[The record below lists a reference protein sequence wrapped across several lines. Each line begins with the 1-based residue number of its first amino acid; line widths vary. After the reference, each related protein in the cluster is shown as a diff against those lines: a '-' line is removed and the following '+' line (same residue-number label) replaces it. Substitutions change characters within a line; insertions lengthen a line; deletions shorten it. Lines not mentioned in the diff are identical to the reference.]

1 MTTTVTVMAPYFVP
15 AVDGGGPVRTLDAL
29 TLAAPDHFDVRV
41 ITRDRDLG
49 ARERLPVPRRARLG
63 RRSVHYID
71 TRGVVGCV
79 RLARALRTGRPDIEY
94 LNSVFDARFSILP
107 LLLRR
112 MGLHRSGTLV
122 LAPRGEFDP
131 GALAIR
137 SGKKRLYLHAA
148 RALGLFRNVV
158 WHASDETEA
167 GNVRSVLGADT
178 RIVVR
183 ENETRLPPRADH
195 STPPETDDLRLAVL
209 GRIAPKKRV
218 HLLLEALIALAPTTP
233 ITVQIIGPTDDLAY
247 ARRCRSLAD
256 RLNDSVTVEWIG
268 SVPHERVLALLSQAH
283 ALVSP
288 TAGENFGHTIAES
301 MAAGRPVIL
310 SDTTPWSARVSAG
323 GGTVVGNDSVSAWAH
338 VLAAWARMPHAE
350 RVERASQAAD
360 AYERWRAGA
369 SAPHVFV
376 MAAALDDER

>member
-49 ARERLPVPRRARLG
+49 ARERLSVPRRARLG

-350 RVERASQAAD
+350 RVERSSQAAD